1 MDKRYTVFL
10 AALLVVSGCNS
21 SRNPNGPSPSDDKI
35 MYTAIGASDA
45 IGYGGSIVCI
55 PFSDCPNG
63 TGYVQV
69 IARRMQAAGREVE
82 LTNLGIPGA
91 VVSPDTQALSNS
103 YGREVLTNFLQQ
115 QVPFVPR
122 ETTVVTIFAGA
133 NDVNVI
139 GGAID
144 RGLGGADPTNYVSN
158 QIQKFGSDMR
168 TLVNGIKERASG
180 ARIVAL
186 NLPNMAAFPYVA
198 GLSTSQ
204 KRWLQTI
211 AVGFSAQINAL
222 TSQGVIV
229 VDLMCN
235 GGFYHASLSSADGF
249 HPNDQ
254 GYAFLADALY
264 PAVLNGTAMTP
275 PSSCGQMTLY

>member
-1 MDKRYTVFL
+1 MNKRYAVLL
-10 AALLVVSGCNS
+10 AVLVLAPACNS
-21 SRNPNGPSPSDDKI
+21 SNPNTPTPTGGMVVYS
-35 MYTAIGASDA
+35 AIGASDA
-45 IGYGGSIVCI
+45 IGYGGSVVCI
-55 PFSDCPNG
+55 PFSQCPNG

-69 IARRMQAAGREVE
+69 LARRMQAAGREVD

-115 QVPFVPR
+115 QLPFVPR
-122 ETTVVTIFAGA
+122 ESTVVTIFAGA

-139 GGAID
+139 GGAIE
-144 RGLGGADPTNYVSN
+144 RGLGGADPTTYVAN
-158 QIQKFGSDMR
+158 QIQKFGIDMR
-168 TLVNGIKERASG
+168 TLVNGIKERAPD

-186 NLPNMAAFPYVA
+186 NLPNMAAFPYVS
-198 GLSTSQ
+198 GLSLTQ

-211 AVGFSAQINAL
+211 AVGFSQQINAL

-229 VDLMCN
+229 VDLLCN
-235 GGFYHASLSSADGF
+235 GGFYHASLISSDGF
-249 HPNDQ
+249 HPNDS

-275 PSSCGQMTLY
+275 PSSCSQMTLY